1 MRYQVLFFDLDD
13 TLYPNSTGLWA
24 AIRERMG
31 LYMSEQLHFP
41 PELVPSL
48 RKQYYETYGT
58 TLRGLQLHHKVD
70 ALEFLAYVHD
80 LPLEKYLRPAPELRE
95 ILTSLPQPRYIFTN
109 SDRNHARRVLSVLG
123 LQDCF
128 DGVIDILALEFTCKP
143 SPEAYSRALALAGQ
157 PDPRNCV
164 LLDDAPSNLRPAQA
178 LGFRTVLVGSN
189 GTPEPAA
196 DLVVPEMSSLPDV
209 FPDLWEVN

>member
-48 RKQYYETYGT
+48 RKQYYEMYGT

-70 ALEFLAYVHD
+70 AWEFLAYVHD
-80 LPLEKYLRPAPELRE
+80 LPLEKYLQPAPELRA

-109 SDRNHARRVLSVLG
+109 SDRNHARRVLDVLG

-128 DGVIDILALEFTCKP
+128 DAVIDILALEFTCKP
-143 SPEAYSRALALAGQ
+143 SPEAYLRALSLAGQ
-157 PDPRNCV
+157 PDPRSCV
-164 LLDDAPSNLRPAQA
+164 LLDDALANLRPAQA

-189 GTPEPAA
+189 GTLEPSV
-196 DLVVPEMSSLPDV
+196 DLAVAELSSLPEV